1 MKKYLFVILGIITVS
16 ILGLNLDQGTCP
28 LKSAQKSQKNA
39 PIKKGEQ
46 GLLLNEA
53 LLLLK
58 NRKDQA
64 ALAIFEKI
72 LVSEPENLNALWGKA
87 EVLRR
92 SRKFKDSEAILNN
105 ILNKYPYHASSL
117 ISLAYIRYKD
127 DKLDA
132 ALKLVQQVLRTDNLD
147 KENKALAYMMW
158 GAINSRRS
166 AKGWF
171 FSKIRYGTQIK
182 GYFLKAKELA
192 ADLPEVHLGLGT
204 FYLLAPA
211 IVGGNLEKAFEELS
225 LAVKMAP
232 DFATANARLAQSYKK
247 KGNKEKYNYYLQRAK
262 ELDPENE
269 VANEELRNQ

>member
-28 LKSAQKSQKNA
+28 LKSAQKSQKSA

-211 IVGGNLEKAFEELS
+211 IVGGNLEKAFDELS

>member
-1 MKKYLFVILGIITVS
+1 MKKYLFVILRIITVS

-28 LKSAQKSQKNA
+28 LKSAQKSQKSA